1 MKGKRPYSKGS
12 CRKVKKS
19 RRRIRKNS
27 TSTERLR
34 ERLKRPR
41 PGYEYNVQGYYSGQ
55 WEDVDAHD
63 NRYDAIQSRKNY
75 DENERQYP
83 HRVIVRRIKA
93 NRRRSLRR
101 NPEKLKPRM
110 IGDME
115 MRLIKLLAKKRG
127 WTKYSAKRQS
137 YNPYDIVIDGEGP
150 GTRQFAGDLKL
161 IAIRELLNWTSPEIA
176 KMSDYP
182 YMVREG
188 DWSGIRDSSDQA
200 IDKIFEIFVLRRY
213 G

>member
-1 MKGKRPYSKGS
+1 L
-12 CRKVKKS
+12 
-19 RRRIRKNS
+19 
-27 TSTERLR
+27 ERLR
-34 ERLKRPR
+34 YHVSGAIARGEKQGIVGHSKGKVVKVLGQSVKAGSKR
-41 PGYEYNVQGYYSGQ
+41 YYMLMEQKRNFDDLG
-55 WEDVDAHD
+55 
-63 NRYDAIQSRKNY
+63 
-75 DENERQYP
+75 
-83 HRVIVRRIKA
+83 
-93 NRRRSLRR
+93 RSELRG

-115 MRLIKLLAKKRG
+115 LRLIKLLAKKRG

-161 IAIRELLNWTSPEIA
+161 IAIRELLNWTLPEIA

-182 YMVREG
+182 DMVREG